1 MFACLCTLLY
11 VFGSFFLVGYYYQGS
26 VGSCWAFSA
35 AENVEG
41 QHFLKSKML
50 EVLAPEQLVDCD
62 ATQVCNRK
70 SEKENCS
77 MQIYSIMMYQT
88 DESH

>member
-1 MFACLCTLLY
+1 MELLVFANSYGSLVLLL
-11 VFGSFFLVGYYYQGS
+11 LVLLRFVHLYYQGT

-41 QHFLKSKML
+41 QHFLKSKKL

-62 ATQVCNRK
+62 STQVRR
-70 SEKENCS
+70 
-77 MQIYSIMMYQT
+77 T
-88 DESH
+88 DKIVL